1 MPTRDESR
9 ERMHRQ
15 QRGRSEGV
23 ELPMTTTNTHPKT
36 EVMISW
42 MVRSNMPEV
51 LEIELASF
59 HSAWTEDEFIEAL
72 KQRNCIGMVAKRAD
86 RVVGFMIYELL
97 KSRLHVLNFAV
108 HPEFRRQQVG
118 TQMVDKLL
126 SKLSQQRR
134 TEIILEVRERNLAA
148 QKFFSAQG
156 FWAERVL
163 REHYDETGEDAYQF
177 VRKHDE

>member
-9 ERMHRQ
+9 ERMHGQ
-15 QRGRSEGV
+15 QRGWAEGI
-23 ELPMTTTNTHPKT
+23 ELPMSTATHPKT

-59 HSAWTEDEFIEAL
+59 HSAWTEEEFIQCL
-72 KQRNCIGMVAKRAD
+72 KERNCIGMVAKRAD
-86 RVVGFMIYELL
+86 RVVGFMVYELL
-97 KSRLHVLNFAV
+97 KSRIHVLNFAV
-108 HPEFRRQQVG
+108 HPEFRRQMVG

-134 TEIILEVRERNLAA
+134 TEIVLEVRERNLAA
-148 QKFFSAQG
+148 QLFFKRCG
-156 FWAERVL
+156 FEADGVIRG
-163 REHYDETGEDAYQF
+163 HYEDTDEDAYQF
-177 VRKHDE
+177 VRGCDE